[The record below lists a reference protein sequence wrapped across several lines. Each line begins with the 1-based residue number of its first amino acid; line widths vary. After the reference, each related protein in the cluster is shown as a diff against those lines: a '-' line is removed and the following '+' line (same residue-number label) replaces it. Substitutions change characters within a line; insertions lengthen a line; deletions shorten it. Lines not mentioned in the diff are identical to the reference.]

1 MLLIMSIGKQKKKQ
15 DFRGG
20 KRKNA
25 GRKSAFSEPTKTV
38 SFRCPMSKV
47 DEIKLIVKFK
57 LSEWLVK

>member
-1 MLLIMSIGKQKKKQ
+1 MLLIMLIGKQKKKQ

-38 SFRCPMSKV
+38 SFRCPLSKT
-47 DEIKLIVKFK
+47 DQLKLYVTAK
-57 LSEWLVK
+57 LLEWSQ